1 MNVVRISRANVAG
14 RDDDDGHRLA
24 AQEEV
29 KNTCLADDADHS
41 KSSRPAAIGETRKE
55 RYMCTARL
63 FVAVLTLA
71 AGSAAAK
78 ERPRHYTYRPVS
90 IAFVPGFSTNGPDSR
105 EVSSNFS
112 LNIIGGNLG
121 QLHGV
126 ELGSVFNLEEDDV
139 LGFQAA
145 GAANV
150 LGGSFG
156 GLQQAGA
163 VNIVGNEFAGAQMA
177 GAANVVGGDFVGAQ
191 MAGAVNIVG
200 NGFAGAQLAGA
211 VNVAGQDLAGVQ
223 LAGAANI
230 ATERF
235 RGLQLSGAV
244 NVAEEFSGAQIGV
257 VNIVGM
263 GRGLQLGVVNIAEE
277 MDVPIGLVSIVES
290 GQFHVNAWAS
300 EFSLANIGI
309 KMGSRTIYNV
319 FMFGC
324 QPGGD
329 STRLLAGL
337 GIGGHIALNRFFVDI
352 DAVGHSVGRG
362 PEWLEAG
369 GLRLLSSLRL
379 TGGWQL
385 TDMLALTAGPSLNVW
400 VSDREDGSAIPLYDL
415 PLFHH
420 EGDVNVRIWP
430 GFTIGLQLL

>member
-1 MNVVRISRANVAG
+1 MSAV
-14 RDDDDGHRLA
+14 
-24 AQEEV
+24 
-29 KNTCLADDADHS
+29 
-41 KSSRPAAIGETRKE
+41 
-55 RYMCTARL
+55 RL
-63 FVAVLTLA
+63 FVAVLILTA
-71 AGSAAAK
+71 VSAAA
-78 ERPRHYTYRPVS
+78 PGNSQQYIHRPVS
-90 IAFVPGFSTNGPDSR
+90 IAFVPGFSTNGSDSR

-139 LGFQAA
+139 LGYQAA
-145 GAANV
+145 GAVNV
-150 LGGSFG
+150 LGGDFG

-163 VNIVGNEFAGAQMA
+163 LNVVGNGFAGIQQAGAVNVVGGDMFVLQQAGAVNVVGGELAGVQQA
-177 GAANVVGGDFVGAQ
+177 GAANVVGGGGGVLQ
-191 MAGAVNIVG
+191 MAGAVNIAG
-200 NGFAGAQLAGA
+200 QEFAGVQMAGA
-211 VNVAGQDLAGVQ
+211 VN
-223 LAGAANI
+223 I
-230 ATERF
+230 AEGHL

-244 NVAEEFSGAQIGV
+244 NVAEEFSGAQVGV
-257 VNIVGM
+257 VNICGT
-263 GRGLQLGVVNIAEE
+263 GRGVQLGVVNIAEE
-277 MDVPIGLVSIVES
+277 MEVPIGLVSIVEN

-300 EFSLANIGI
+300 DFSLANIGI
-309 KMGSRTIYNV
+309 KMGSRTVYNV

-337 GIGGHIALNRFFVDI
+337 GIGGHIPLNRFFVDV

-362 PEWLEAG
+362 PEWFEEGWLN
-369 GLRLLSSLRL
+369 LLSSLRL

-430 GFTIGLQLL
+430 GFTVGLQLF